1 MKVAALFLIALSSA
15 AGAEAPKLTVDV
27 AAARHPISP
36 DIYGINDYSDKG
48 LASELRLGV
57 KRWGGDA
64 ATRYNW
70 KNDTYN
76 SGSDYY
82 FHNFAYTEAH
92 PETLPDGSAFDR
104 FVDNNLRT
112 GVKSFGTIP
121 LVGFTPKGRARACSF
136 SVSKYGAQQKAD
148 PYDTDCGNGI
158 RADGKTQIIND
169 PSDTSVPVDETFM
182 QDWVRHLIGRYG
194 KANQGGVQLWSLDN
208 EPEWWMGVHIDIH
221 RKPATYDEMASL
233 GIRYAAAIKAVDPS
247 ALITGPVPSGWMAFF
262 YSAADF
268 VAGWGSH
275 APYRYDT
282 NPVDRRAHGDVPF
295 VEWYLGQMQNY
306 EKQRGVRLLDYLDVH
321 AYIAPAG
328 IQFGK
333 ANPGTDTLRLTST
346 RAFWDPGYQFKDD
359 TITEAPR
366 LIPRMQDWVAR
377 NYPGTKLA
385 ITEYNWG
392 ALEDITGAIAQADI
406 LGIFGREGLD
416 LATLWGP
423 PDPTQPG
430 ANAFRLFLNYD
441 GAGGRFGETSVSAAS
456 SDPDQLSIFAAQ
468 RSDSALTV
476 MVLNK
481 ATSDLIG
488 SLGLANF
495 SAAPLAQ
502 VYSYSSAKLS
512 AIVRGADVD
521 VSTGVLTATFP
532 ARSISLFVLPAS
544 PDTLAPKPVVLAVKN
559 AASWDDRGVAPGE
572 IVVIGGKNL
581 GGDQVRVLFDGVAAP
596 VIYALP
602 DQLAAVVP
610 YVAALRGTTHVQVE
624 SQGSRSDSFEV
635 RVVAAAPGLFGAP
648 ETAARG
654 DIITLYATGEG
665 VTDPPGVDG
674 RVAADILPKPVQKCA
689 VSIGAIAAEV
699 LYCGAA
705 PGAITG
711 LLQVNVRV
719 PLELSPAD
727 NVPVILT
734 VDGVPSQA
742 GVVLSVH

>member
-1 MKVAALFLIALSSA
+1 MKVAVVFLIACCA
-15 AGAEAPKLTVDV
+15 AGAEAPRLTVD
-27 AAARHPISP
+27 AASGRHPISP

-48 LASELRLGV
+48 LATELRLGV

-64 ATRYNW
+64 STRYNW
-70 KNDTYN
+70 KNDTFN

-82 FHNFAYTEAH
+82 FHNFAYTDAH
-92 PETLPDGSAFDR
+92 PESLPNGSAFDR
-104 FVDNNLRT
+104 FVDDNLRT

-121 LVGFTPKGRARACSF
+121 LVGFTPKGRERACSF
-136 SVSKYGAQQKAD
+136 SVSKYGAQQKTD
-148 PYDTDCGNGI
+148 PYDADCGNGI
-158 RADGKTQIIND
+158 RTDGKTQIAND

-182 QDWVRHLIGRYG
+182 QDWLRHLIGRYG

-221 RKPATYDEMASL
+221 RKPATYDEMAAL

-247 ALITGPVPSGWMAFF
+247 ALVTGPVPSGWMAFF

-268 VAGWGSH
+268 VAGWNSH
-275 APYRYDT
+275 SPWRYDT
-282 NPVDRRAHGDVPF
+282 NPVDRKAHGDVPF
-295 VEWYLGQMQNY
+295 IEWYLGQMQNY
-306 EKQRGVRLLDYLDVH
+306 EKQHGVRLLDYLDVH
-321 AYIAPAG
+321 AYIAPSG

-333 ANPGTDTLRLTST
+333 ANPDIDNLRLTST
-346 RAFWDPGYQFKDD
+346 RAFWDPNYQFKDD
-359 TITEAPR
+359 TITEGPR

-423 PDPTQPG
+423 PDPAQPG
-430 ANAFRLFLNYD
+430 ANAFRMFLNYD
-441 GAGGRFGETSVSAAS
+441 GAGGRFGETSVSAVS
-456 SDPDQLSIFAAQ
+456 GNPDLLSIFAAQ
-468 RSDSALTV
+468 RSDGTLTV

-481 ATSDLIG
+481 ATSDLTSSIE
-488 SLGLANF
+488 LANF
-495 SAAPLAQ
+495 SPASVAQ
-502 VYSYSSAKLS
+502 AYTYSSANLS
-512 AIVRGADVD
+512 AIVRGVD
-521 VSTGVLTATFP
+521 VAASTGPMTSTFP
-532 ARSISLFVLPAS
+532 ARSITLLVLPAS

-559 AASWDDRGVAPGE
+559 AASWDDRGVAAGE
-572 IVVIGGKNL
+572 IVVIGGQNL
-581 GGDQVRVLFDGVAAP
+581 AGDQVRVLFDGVPAP

-602 DQLAAVVP
+602 NQLAAVVP
-610 YVAALRGTTHVQVE
+610 YVAALKARTHIQVE

-635 RVVAAAPGLFGAP
+635 GVVAASPGLFGAP
-648 ETAARG
+648 GTAARG
-654 DIITLYATGEG
+654 DVITLYATGEG
-665 VTDPPGVDG
+665 VTDPPGMDG
-674 RVAADILPKPVQKCA
+674 RITGDILPKPVQKCA
-689 VSIGAIAAEV
+689 VSIGAVAAEV

-719 PLELSPAD
+719 PMELMPAD

-734 VDGVPSQA
+734 IGGVPSQS
-742 GVVLSVH
+742 GVVLSVR